1 MGLIQVSGKC
11 LTHQDGT
18 KDKIRVRVGVNH
30 YSHKLKNKLGGGG
43 GGAVSLKTRIDP
55 NCDIKLLSLLVLVY
69 VFKKISMIVI
79 SLFITFLSA
88 I

>member
-1 MGLIQVSGKC
+1 MEPRIRLESGLE
-11 LTHQDGT
+11 LTT
-18 KDKIRVRVGVNH
+18 TPINLKI
-30 YSHKLKNKLGGGG
+30 SLGG

-79 SLFITFLSA
+79 ITFLSA

>member
-18 KDKIRVRVGVNH
+18 KDKIRVKVGVNH

-43 GGAVSLKTRIDP
+43 GGRGQFP
-55 NCDIKLLSLLVLVY
+55 
-69 VFKKISMIVI
+69 
-79 SLFITFLSA
+79 
-88 I
+88 